1 MFSWFTWRNNRL
13 QSVGHPIPVPIARLV
28 AGICLIFCWQFL
40 STAKLGDNALGSVC
54 LSVCPSIR
62 PFVCALLL
70 SAAQSKE
77 ESLSVPMV
85 FGCVSNNYADAVDRL
100 LISWYSWRFHVD
112 IQSLSFYT
120 RRSIK
125 HCGRWGHY
133 SLMHLLHPSYHTH
146 LYSVWNKT
154 VQLIRLVRQ

>member
-40 STAKLGDNALGSVC
+40 STAKLGDNALGSIR
-54 LSVCPSIR
+54 LSVRPSVR
-62 PFVCALLL
+62 
-70 SAAQSKE
+70 
-77 ESLSVPMV
+77 LSVLSCWVQHRAKKSHYQSMV
-85 FGCVSNNYADAVDRL
+85 FGCVSNSHADAVDRL
-100 LISWYSWRFHVD
+100 LISWYSWWFHVD